1 MEDLKTTVRSF
12 YRQYKNNKSSSYLL
26 IMMTIVLFYASLFLY
41 VYFKDPTREYSDE
54 TKNEIVLRDIKINLV
69 EQKYNPDEELYVLKY
84 KAESTDRK
92 SVVLNNQILSVK
104 VWMEKDIQELK
115 NINVYYPLNNFF
127 IIEVKD
133 LPKDYKALK
142 INFNLNDKSGDSNQN
157 TTEVNQYT
165 SAVKE
170 DKDFSLLP
178 KTKAE
183 YFIDAYQY
191 RIKEIEA
198 DNKKLRESI
207 KHLEERKQIL
217 RDENNALATKDPTL
231 SKEQIENAKQT
242 IEQNKTEL
250 TDLSKQIRENENKFK
265 VNLENKQRI
274 LTELNKK
281 SKLHIF

>member
-54 TKNEIVLRDIKINLV
+54 TKNEIVLKDIKINLV

-250 TDLSKQIRENENKFK
+250 TDLSKQIRENENNFK

-281 SKLHIF
+281 K

>member
-12 YRQYKNNKSSSYLL
+12 YRQYKNNKTSSYLL
-26 IMMTIVLFYASLFLY
+26 IMMAIVLFYASLFLY

-170 DKDFSLLP
+170 DKDFNLLP
-178 KTKAE
+178 KTKSE
-183 YFIDAYQY
+183 YFIDAYKY

-198 DNKKLRESI
+198 DNNKLRENI
-207 KHLEERKQIL
+207 KHLEERRQIL

-250 TDLSKQIRENENKFK
+250 TDLSKQISEDENKIN
-265 VNLENKQRI
+265 VNDENKQRI
-274 LTELNKK
+274 SNELNKR
-281 SKLHIF
+281 

>member
-250 TDLSKQIRENENKFK
+250 TDLSKQIRENENNFK

-281 SKLHIF
+281 K

>member
-250 TDLSKQIRENENKFK
+250 TDLSKQIRENENRIN
-265 VNLENKQRI
+265 VNDENIQRI
-274 LTELNKK
+274 SNELNKR
-281 SKLHIF
+281 

>member
-127 IIEVKD
+127 II
-133 LPKDYKALK
+133 
-142 INFNLNDKSGDSNQN
+142 
-157 TTEVNQYT
+157 
-165 SAVKE
+165 
-170 DKDFSLLP
+170 
-178 KTKAE
+178 
-183 YFIDAYQY
+183 
-191 RIKEIEA
+191 
-198 DNKKLRESI
+198 
-207 KHLEERKQIL
+207 
-217 RDENNALATKDPTL
+217 
-231 SKEQIENAKQT
+231 
-242 IEQNKTEL
+242 
-250 TDLSKQIRENENKFK
+250 
-265 VNLENKQRI
+265 
-274 LTELNKK
+274 
-281 SKLHIF
+281 

>member
-274 LTELNKK
+274 LTDLNKK
-281 SKLHIF
+281 K

>member
-12 YRQYKNNKSSSYLL
+12 YRQYKNNKTSSYLL
-26 IMMTIVLFYASLFLY
+26 IMMAIVLFYASLFLY

-250 TDLSKQIRENENKFK
+250 TDLSKKISEDENKIN
-265 VNLENKQRI
+265 VNDENKQRI
-274 LTELNKK
+274 SNELNKR
-281 SKLHIF
+281 

>member
-1 MEDLKTTVRSF
+1 
-12 YRQYKNNKSSSYLL
+12 
-26 IMMTIVLFYASLFLY
+26 MTIVLFYASLFLY

-84 KAESTDRK
+84 KAESADRK

-250 TDLSKQIRENENKFK
+250 TDLSKQIRENENNFK

-281 SKLHIF
+281 K

>member
-12 YRQYKNNKSSSYLL
+12 YRQYKNNKKSSYLL
-26 IMMTIVLFYASLFLY
+26 IMMAIVLFYASLFLY

-281 SKLHIF
+281 K

>member
-133 LPKDYKALK
+133 LQKDYKALK

-281 SKLHIF
+281 K

>member
-12 YRQYKNNKSSSYLL
+12 YRQYKNNKTSSYLL
-26 IMMTIVLFYASLFLY
+26 IMMAIVLFYASLFLY

-281 SKLHIF
+281 K

>member
-1 MEDLKTTVRSF
+1 DLKTTVRSF

-281 SKLHIF
+281 K

>member
-54 TKNEIVLRDIKINLV
+54 TKSEIVLRDIKINLV

-281 SKLHIF
+281 K

>member
-92 SVVLNNQILSVK
+92 LVVLNNQILSVK

-281 SKLHIF
+281 K

>member
-26 IMMTIVLFYASLFLY
+26 IMITIVLFYASLFLY

-281 SKLHIF
+281 K

>member
-142 INFNLNDKSGDSNQN
+142 INFNLNDKSSDSNQN

-281 SKLHIF
+281 K

>member
-54 TKNEIVLRDIKINLV
+54 TKNEIVLSDIKINLV

-84 KAESTDRK
+84 KAESADRK

-250 TDLSKQIRENENKFK
+250 TDLSKQIRENENNFK

-281 SKLHIF
+281 K

>member
-1 MEDLKTTVRSF
+1 MEDLKTTVRIF

-142 INFNLNDKSGDSNQN
+142 
-157 TTEVNQYT
+157 
-165 SAVKE
+165 
-170 DKDFSLLP
+170 
-178 KTKAE
+178 
-183 YFIDAYQY
+183 
-191 RIKEIEA
+191 
-198 DNKKLRESI
+198 
-207 KHLEERKQIL
+207 
-217 RDENNALATKDPTL
+217 
-231 SKEQIENAKQT
+231 
-242 IEQNKTEL
+242 
-250 TDLSKQIRENENKFK
+250 
-265 VNLENKQRI
+265 
-274 LTELNKK
+274 
-281 SKLHIF
+281 

>member
-170 DKDFSLLP
+170 NKDFSLLP

-281 SKLHIF
+281 K

>member
-54 TKNEIVLRDIKINLV
+54 TKNEIVLKDIKINLV

-142 INFNLNDKSGDSNQN
+142 INFNLNDKSGDSN
-157 TTEVNQYT
+157 
-165 SAVKE
+165 
-170 DKDFSLLP
+170 
-178 KTKAE
+178 
-183 YFIDAYQY
+183 
-191 RIKEIEA
+191 
-198 DNKKLRESI
+198 
-207 KHLEERKQIL
+207 
-217 RDENNALATKDPTL
+217 
-231 SKEQIENAKQT
+231 
-242 IEQNKTEL
+242 
-250 TDLSKQIRENENKFK
+250 
-265 VNLENKQRI
+265 
-274 LTELNKK
+274 
-281 SKLHIF
+281 

>member
-170 DKDFSLLP
+170 DKDFSLLT

-281 SKLHIF
+281 K

>member
-115 NINVYYPLNNFF
+115 NINMYYPLNNFF

-281 SKLHIF
+281 K

>member
-26 IMMTIVLFYASLFLY
+26 IMMTIVFFYASLFLY

-281 SKLHIF
+281 K

>member
-1 MEDLKTTVRSF
+1 MEDLKTTVRIF

-104 VWMEKDIQELK
+104 VWMEKGIQELK

-281 SKLHIF
+281 K

>member
-1 MEDLKTTVRSF
+1 MEDLKTTVRIF

-170 DKDFSLLP
+170 DKDFNLLP
-178 KTKAE
+178 KTKSE

-191 RIKEIEA
+191 RIKEIEN
-198 DNKKLRESI
+198 DNNKLRENI
-207 KHLEERKQIL
+207 KHLEERRQIL
-217 RDENNALATKDPTL
+217 KDENNALATKDPTL
-231 SKEQIENAKQT
+231 DKEQTENAKQT
-242 IEQNKTEL
+242 IEQSKAEL
-250 TDLSKQIRENENKFK
+250 TDLSKQIREDENRIN
-265 VNLENKQRI
+265 VNDENIQRI
-274 LTELNKK
+274 SNELNKR
-281 SKLHIF
+281 

>member
-1 MEDLKTTVRSF
+1 MEDLKTTVRNF
-12 YRQYKNNKSSSYLL
+12 YRQYKNNKTSSYLL
-26 IMMTIVLFYASLFLY
+26 IMMAIVLFYASLFLY

-170 DKDFSLLP
+170 DKDFNLLP
-178 KTKAE
+178 KTKSE
-183 YFIDAYQY
+183 YFIDAYKY

-198 DNKKLRESI
+198 DNNKLRENI
-207 KHLEERKQIL
+207 KHLEERRQIL

-250 TDLSKQIRENENKFK
+250 TDLSKQISEDENKIN
-265 VNLENKQRI
+265 VNDENKQRI
-274 LTELNKK
+274 SNELNKR
-281 SKLHIF
+281 

>member
-26 IMMTIVLFYASLFLY
+26 IMMTIVLLYASLFLY

-281 SKLHIF
+281 K

>member
-1 MEDLKTTVRSF
+1 MEDLKTTVRNF
-12 YRQYKNNKSSSYLL
+12 YRQYKNNKTSSYLL
-26 IMMTIVLFYASLFLY
+26 IMMAIVLFYASLFLY

-170 DKDFSLLP
+170 DKDFNLLP
-178 KTKAE
+178 KTKSE
-183 YFIDAYQY
+183 YFIDAYKY

-198 DNKKLRESI
+198 DNNKLRENI
-207 KHLEERKQIL
+207 KHLEERRQIL

-281 SKLHIF
+281 K

>member
-84 KAESTDRK
+84 KAESADRK

-250 TDLSKQIRENENKFK
+250 TDLSKQIRENENNFK

-281 SKLHIF
+281 K

>member
-115 NINVYYPLNNFF
+115 NIKVYYPLNNFF

-281 SKLHIF
+281 K

>member
-281 SKLHIF
+281 K

>member
-1 MEDLKTTVRSF
+1 MEDLKTTVRIF

-281 SKLHIF
+281 K